1 MNKKIGLF
9 LPYFGKFPNYF
20 RLWIKSVAIN
30 PEVQFILI
38 TDQNLT
44 ATLPSNLHV
53 IKKKFKDIQR
63 LIKNKFNKLDISLD
77 SPYKLCDF
85 RPAYGYIFDDLIEK
99 YGLDYWGFCDP
110 DVIWG
115 RISEFLKEYDFY
127 EKEYDKV
134 GYLGHFQLFSV
145 KEKMLFK
152 NIIDDEEFRNY
163 KYVFTHKYA
172 YHFDE
177 EIGIGMIAKKQGLR
191 IIDFEKNPPY
201 LDILTNKFQF
211 YTNPNNMYH
220 CFPRYLEWN
229 SKQGLYQYVLKDSKY
244 VKIPIMYVH
253 LQKRKMLIE
262 PNLLK
267 KQRFYIF
274 PNRFISSQTRDNIN
288 IEDCMRN
295 RFYAAYYINKTKTF
309 IKKFSFAQIIHTK
322 HFESLLH
329 EYYG

>member
-30 PEVQFILI
+30 PEIQFILI

-53 IKKKFKDIQR
+53 IKKEFKDIQR

-85 RPAYGYIFDDLIEK
+85 RPAYGYIFDNLIEK

-115 RISEFLKEYDFY
+115 RISEFLKKKSFY
-127 EKEYDKV
+127 EKNYDKV
-134 GYLGHFQLFSV
+134 GYLGHFQFFSV
-145 KEKMLFK
+145 KEKMLFTE
-152 NIIDDEEFRNY
+152 IIDDEKFRNY

-177 EIGIGMIAKKQGLR
+177 EIGIGLIAKKKNLN
-191 IIDFEKNPPY
+191 ILSFEDEPPY
-201 LDILTNKFQF
+201 ADILINYYQF
-211 YTNPNNMYH
+211 YTNKNASD
-220 CFPRYLEWN
+220 FSLPRYFNWN
-229 SKQGLYQYVLKDSKY
+229 EQYGLTQVTYDGCIYKMTP
-244 VKIPIMYVH
+244 KIYVH
-253 LQKRKMLIE
+253 LQKRNMDVKINQFSKE
-262 PNLLK
+262 YYIIPNE
-267 KQRFYIF
+267 
-274 PNRFISSQTRDNIN
+274 FISTDQFHQIDLSKTLQDQFYLDFYVNK
-288 IEDCMRN
+288 IE
-295 RFYAAYYINKTKTF
+295 KL
-309 IKKFSFAQIIHTK
+309 IKKFSVGQIKHTY
-322 HFESLLH
+322 HFQKLLNS
-329 EYYG
+329 YYK